1 MSCPERNTHD
11 VMSRWKYTWC
21 HVQGEIPMMSCS
33 GGCYESVDHSTGVEW
48 NAGGQPKM
56 PLNTSLSIGQKL
68 EHAYNYSLSYWTRV
82 AM

>member
-1 MSCPERNTHD
+1 MMSCP
-11 VMSRWKYTWC
+11 
-21 HVQGEIPMMSCS
+21 

-56 PLNTSLSIGQKL
+56 LLNTSLSIGQKL
-68 EHAYNYSLSYWTRV
+68 EHAYSLSYWTTV